1 MSIYPNKFT
10 TSIALTICISILTD
24 IILQHV
30 QYFSIDQEMSNVV
43 IVTKMF
49 LCYFCSGRNY
59 MYIHSLE
66 LHVCNAMPIH
76 VRKFDIVCAPVIQS
90 QGLVFMSLKGT
101 SLKHSFIVLS
111 VHIMYNQVNFF
122 FTFLLQIFLCTC
134 MFISTKEILF
144 SIVLSMCY
152 VFIFCSFSS

>member
-1 MSIYPNKFT
+1 
-10 TSIALTICISILTD
+10 
-24 IILQHV
+24 
-30 QYFSIDQEMSNVV
+30 MSNVV

-122 FTFLLQIFLCTC
+122 FTFLLHIFYVCSYQQRR
-134 MFISTKEILF
+134 FYF
-144 SIVLSMCY
+144 S
-152 VFIFCSFSS
+152 